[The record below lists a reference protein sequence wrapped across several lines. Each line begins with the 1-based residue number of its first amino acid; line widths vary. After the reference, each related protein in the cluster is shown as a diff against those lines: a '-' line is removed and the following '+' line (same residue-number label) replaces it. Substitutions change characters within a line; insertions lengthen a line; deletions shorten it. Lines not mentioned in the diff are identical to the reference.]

1 MIEVGTVLRHE
12 TGNEYTVMYMGDTH
26 GVAKL
31 TKRGKNS
38 LADPGA
44 EMSFHSNIVTSTLW
58 TIVQPMPEVREH
70 YYVIA
75 DDGVNGIGLLE
86 HVPDGAAK
94 AWYFVREYP
103 DVYLGVVR
111 VNPDHTWDYVN
122 ENGDVQS

>member
-31 TKRGKNS
+31 TKQTVNS
-38 LADPGA
+38 LKPTGS
-44 EMSFHSNIVTSTLW
+44 EMGFHKNITESTLW
-58 TIVQPMPEVREH
+58 TIVQPMPEVRER
-70 YYVIA
+70 YYLIA
-75 DDGVNGIGLLE
+75 NDGINGEGFLE
-86 HVPDGAAK
+86 HVPKGAIA
-94 AWYFVREYP
+94 AWRFVRKYP
-103 DVYLGVVR
+103 ETYVGVVR